1 MVDRK
6 FNIKYDFI
14 SRDSSINWSFP
25 EFAECPLCAADGDL
39 IFSIFRKSGY
49 IKLSREIGEDW
60 SVAVFNHPLPMVDD
74 SYEGEWNDWPL
85 KSEPAKGRHY
95 VVALGKEHRPFHEL
109 SRDTIMEGL
118 YAAQEVYKKFSEIN
132 RVVYIIISLLS
143 ANGTD
148 MNGHP
153 HFDIIGLPY
162 IPKIIEEQ
170 LNGFRQIYEDRNEC
184 PVCDIIK
191 SEGGSNRIIY
201 SDENWLAVIP
211 WSPMKYNEIRILP
224 VTHYKQFQKLTQK
237 EIENLAFI
245 LKVVGASLSKLTGRD
260 YSIVLNLPP
269 PKRSANYFHMYAS
282 VFTIQTAEDSLYN
295 GFGVLLTD
303 PDKSTKDISRTF
315 RGVLKDFVGL

>member
-14 SRDSSINWSFP
+14 GRDSSINWSFP
-25 EFAECPLCAADGDL
+25 EFTECPLCGADGDL
-39 IFSIFRKSGY
+39 IFSIYRKSGY
-49 IKLSREIGEDW
+49 IKLSRESGEDW
-60 SVAVFNHPLPMVDD
+60 SVAVFNHPFPMVDD

-95 VVALGKEHRPFHEL
+95 VIALGNEHRPFHEL

-132 RVVYIIISLLS
+132 RVVYIIISLFS
-143 ANGTD
+143 ANGSD

-153 HFDIIGLPY
+153 HFDVIGLPY

-191 SEGGSNRIIY
+191 SEGRSNRIIY
-201 SDENWLAVIP
+201 SDENWVAVIP

-237 EIENLAFI
+237 EIENLAFM
-245 LKVVGASLSKLTGRD
+245 LKAVGASISKLTGRD
-260 YSIVLNLPP
+260 YSIAFNLPP

-282 VFTIQTAEDSLYN
+282 VFSIQTADDSLYN